1 MRSGSAPRPVAS
13 ADPMLTAPRSGEPLD
28 KIQRLGAAATIPR
41 ALGYMTF
48 IGLAVLFVWLT
59 LRVDLI
65 IFAGVLF
72 AISLRR
78 AAEALARL
86 IGLSVGWSLLTV
98 ILLILA
104 FCAAIG
110 WFFAQGIAGQI
121 TQLSQQLPAAAN
133 KVASMI
139 RESEIG
145 KMLMQHLNT
154 RTCRPRLP
162 AWCKASTEWR
172 SICSR

>member
-1 MRSGSAPRPVAS
+1 MRSHSATRSVPR
-13 ADPMLTAPRSGEPLD
+13 ADLMMTAPRSGGPLD

-48 IGLAVLFVWLT
+48 IGLTVLFVWLT

-86 IGLSVGWSLLTV
+86 IGLPVGWSLLTGS
-98 ILLILA
+98 
-104 FCAAIG
+104 C
-110 WFFAQGIAGQI
+110 
-121 TQLSQQLPAAAN
+121 
-133 KVASMI
+133 
-139 RESEIG
+139 
-145 KMLMQHLNT
+145 
-154 RTCRPRLP
+154 
-162 AWCKASTEWR
+162 
-172 SICSR
+172 